1 MKKKISIVTP
11 TYNEETNVE
20 KLCLLIAKEMKKI
33 NYEYEHIVIDN
44 CSTDSTVSILKKL
57 AISDKNLKII
67 INSRNFGH
75 IKSPVHG
82 ILQAN
87 GDAVILMSSDLQD
100 PISLIPV
107 YVEEWEKG
115 NKVVMA
121 QKASSDED
129 IKINFIRRSFYKII
143 KYISE
148 VPLLTN
154 TTGAGL
160 YDRKI
165 VEEIR
170 NINDPYPYFRG
181 LVSEITSEIKLIPFH
196 QPKRVGGYTKN
207 NFYTLYDIGV
217 LGIIKHSK
225 LPLRIMT
232 FIGLVTSFL
241 SLIVASVFFF
251 KKLFNWESFEV
262 GIAPLIIG
270 FFFIASISN
279 GIFWILKKYNIKQYE
294 FKIILPKKFNLM
306 TDLGGVLYKRG
317 I

>member
-11 TYNEETNVE
+11 TYHEESNI
-20 KLCLLIAKEMKKI
+20 KQLCFSIAEEMQKT

-44 CSTDSTVSILKKL
+44 CSTDLTISILKDL
-57 AISDKNLKII
+57 ASLDKNLKII
-67 INSRNFGH
+67 LNARNFGH

-82 ILQAN
+82 ILQAT
-87 GDAVILMSSDLQD
+87 GDAVILMTADFQD
-100 PISLIPV
+100 PISLIPI
-107 YVEEWEKG
+107 YIEEWEKG

-121 QKASSDED
+121 QKNSSDED
-129 IKINFIRRSFYKII
+129 KKINYIRKFFYKII
-143 KYISE
+143 KFISDI
-148 VPLLTN
+148 PLLTN

-160 YDRKI
+160 FDRKI
-165 VEEIR
+165 IEEIR

-181 LVSEITSEIKLIPFH
+181 LISEITSEIKTIPFH
-196 QPKRVGGYTKN
+196 QPKRAGGHTKN

-232 FIGLVTSFL
+232 FIGLVTSFI

-251 KKLFNWESFEV
+251 RKLFNWESFEV

-270 FFFIASISN
+270 FFFITSIQ
-279 GIFWILKKYNIKQYE
+279 IFLLGFIGEYVMSILTQTRR
-294 FKIILPKKFNLM
+294 LPLVVEKERINF
-306 TDLGGVLYKRG
+306 D
-317 I
+317 

>member
-11 TYNEETNVE
+11 TYNEESNVE
-20 KLCLLIAKEMKKI
+20 TLCSLIATEMKKL

-44 CSTDSTVSILKKL
+44 CSTDSTISILKKL
-57 AISDKNLKII
+57 ASSDKNLKII

-82 ILQAN
+82 ILQTN
-87 GDAVILMSSDLQD
+87 GDAVILMTSDLQD
-100 PISLIPV
+100 PVSMIPI
-107 YVEEWEKG
+107 YIQEWEKG

-121 QKASSDED
+121 QKNSSDED
-129 IKINFIRRSFYKII
+129 IKINFIRRTFYKMI

-148 VPLLTN
+148 VPLSSN

-181 LVSEITSEIKLIPFH
+181 LISEITSEIKLIPFH

-225 LPLRIMT
+225 LPLRIIT
-232 FIGLVTSFL
+232 FIGLITSFL
-241 SLIVASVFFF
+241 SLLAATVFFF
-251 KKLFNWESFEV
+251 RKLSNWESFTV

-270 FFFIASISN
+270 FFFIASIQ
-279 GIFWILKKYNIKQYE
+279 IFLLGFIGEYVMSILTQTRR
-294 FKIILPKKFNLM
+294 LPVVEKERINF
-306 TDLGGVLYKRG
+306 
-317 I
+317 

>member
-87 GDAVILMSSDLQD
+87 GDAVILMTSDFQD

-107 YVEEWEKG
+107 YIEEWEKG

-121 QKASSDED
+121 QKTTSDEN

-148 VPLLTN
+148 VPLMTN

-160 YDRKI
+160 FDRKI

-181 LVSEITSEIKLIPFH
+181 LISEITSEIKLIPFH
-196 QPKRVGGYTKN
+196 QPKRAGGYTKN
-207 NFYTLYDIGV
+207 SFYTLYDIGV

-225 LPLRIMT
+225 LPLRIIT
-232 FIGLVTSFL
+232 FVGLITSFL
-241 SLIVASVFFF
+241 SLLVASVFFF
-251 KKLFNWESFEV
+251 RKIFNWESFEV

-270 FFFIASISN
+270 FFFIASLQ
-279 GIFWILKKYNIKQYE
+279 IFLLGFIGEYVMSILTQTRR
-294 FKIILPKKFNLM
+294 LPLVVEKERINF
-306 TDLGGVLYKRG
+306 
-317 I
+317 

>member
-1 MKKKISIVTP
+1 MMKKKISIVTP

-270 FFFIASISN
+270 FFFIASIQ
-279 GIFWILKKYNIKQYE
+279 IFLLGFIGEYVMSILTQTRR
-294 FKIILPKKFNLM
+294 LPLVVEKERINFE
-306 TDLGGVLYKRG
+306 
-317 I
+317 

>member
-270 FFFIASISN
+270 FFFIASIQ
-279 GIFWILKKYNIKQYE
+279 IFLLGFIGEYVMSILTQTRR
-294 FKIILPKKFNLM
+294 LPLVVEKERINFE
-306 TDLGGVLYKRG
+306 
-317 I
+317 

>member
-148 VPLLTN
+148 VPL
-154 TTGAGL
+154 
-160 YDRKI
+160 
-165 VEEIR
+165 
-170 NINDPYPYFRG
+170 
-181 LVSEITSEIKLIPFH
+181 
-196 QPKRVGGYTKN
+196 
-207 NFYTLYDIGV
+207 
-217 LGIIKHSK
+217 
-225 LPLRIMT
+225 
-232 FIGLVTSFL
+232 
-241 SLIVASVFFF
+241 
-251 KKLFNWESFEV
+251 
-262 GIAPLIIG
+262 
-270 FFFIASISN
+270 
-279 GIFWILKKYNIKQYE
+279 
-294 FKIILPKKFNLM
+294 
-306 TDLGGVLYKRG
+306 
-317 I
+317 